1 MLVQASAE
9 SLPADTT
16 QDFRKGGR
24 GLGFSVYGALFGHME
39 PQGHQKGA
47 IREPR
52 GDGRGS
58 RRAVDSFAASE
69 FRVEGSRGFGV
80 SGFRGLGVW
89 GLGFRV

>member
-39 PQGHQKGA
+39 PQGHQKGLFGSLEA
-47 IREPR
+47 MGVGVGELWIPLLPR
-52 GDGRGS
+52 SLGLRGR
-58 RRAVDSFAASE
+58 
-69 FRVEGSRGFGV
+69 GV
-80 SGFRGLGVW
+80 SGFRGLGV
-89 GLGFRV
+89 